1 MRYLAGALIV
11 LIVVLALSVPPKA
24 AAQAGVLVRAGTKVP
39 LRFVSQLDSSTAHQ
53 GQRVNFRVASN
64 VIVNRSVVIRAGTAA
79 HGIVESVEPES
90 QFGKDA
96 RIRIGFVETT
106 GADRH
111 PIRLSPIDITP
122 NSIRQ
127 VKDVSGAVA
136 TSVVGAVLLGPVGL
150 AAGALV
156 RGGHVVVPAGAIVVA
171 GTATSV
177 RVRSR

>member
-1 MRYLAGALIV
+1 MKHIAGALIV
-11 LIVVLALSVPPKA
+11 LIGVLGLSVPPKA
-24 AAQAGVLVRAGTKVP
+24 EAQAGILVNAGTKVP
-39 LRFVSQLDSSTAHQ
+39 LRFVKQLDSATAKQ
-53 GQRVNFRVASN
+53 GQRVDFRVAAN

-79 HGIVESVEPES
+79 HAIVESVEPAG

-96 RIRIGFVETT
+96 MIRIGFVDTT
-106 GADRH
+106 GVDKR

-150 AAGALV
+150 AAGVLV
-156 RGGHVVVPAGAIVVA
+156 RGGHVVVPAGAVVVA
-171 GTATSV
+171 ATATSV
-177 RVRSR
+177 RVRAR